1 MDELGDKLSAILND
15 PESMERVKQMAQSL
29 LGGEDSGTA
38 VQNNP
43 APPAALPADDI
54 NIKQIVSLF
63 SKMKNTADD
72 SRVQLIY
79 ALRPHLSEERRARA
93 DTAIKLLKLL
103 DMLPRELRPDYEEVL
118 HPSDEQVRELVKAAD
133 KLSAHIKCLE
143 EEKAGNHEFCAAAR
157 QTRQALEDMHL
168 PEVDLFL
175 EEFLPSFR
183 LTLDELE

>member
-29 LGGEDSGTA
+29 LGGEEESA
-38 VQNNP
+38 AAQNIP
-43 APPAALPADDI
+43 STPAALTGDDI

-72 SRVQLIY
+72 SNVQLIY

-103 DMLPRELRPDYEEVL
+103 DMLPF
-118 HPSDEQVRELVKAAD
+118 
-133 KLSAHIKCLE
+133 IKESGIL
-143 EEKAGNHEFCAAAR
+143 KGI
-157 QTRQALEDMHL
+157 L
-168 PEVDLFL
+168 
-175 EEFLPSFR
+175 
-183 LTLDELE
+183 

>member
-29 LGGEDSGTA
+29 LGVEEESA
-38 VQNNP
+38 AAPSISASP
-43 APPAALPADDI
+43 AETNDDI
-54 NIKQIVSLF
+54 NIKQIISIF

-103 DMLPRELRPDYEEVL
+103 DMLPF
-118 HPSDEQVRELVKAAD
+118 
-133 KLSAHIKCLE
+133 IKESGIL
-143 EEKAGNHEFCAAAR
+143 KGI
-157 QTRQALEDMHL
+157 L
-168 PEVDLFL
+168 
-175 EEFLPSFR
+175 
-183 LTLDELE
+183 

>member
-29 LGGEDSGTA
+29 LGGEDGGTA

-103 DMLPRELRPDYEEVL
+103 DMLPF
-118 HPSDEQVRELVKAAD
+118 
-133 KLSAHIKCLE
+133 IKESGIL
-143 EEKAGNHEFCAAAR
+143 KGI
-157 QTRQALEDMHL
+157 L
-168 PEVDLFL
+168 
-175 EEFLPSFR
+175 
-183 LTLDELE
+183 

>member
-29 LGGEDSGTA
+29 LGGEADS
-38 VQNNP
+38 
-43 APPAALPADDI
+43 AALPDIPAEPAAQPGDDI

-93 DTAIKLLKLL
+93 DTAIRLLKLL
-103 DMLPRELRPDYEEVL
+103 DMLPLIKASKPAAPPAKHTCAGRKKRRKFPFSRPK
-118 HPSDEQVRELVKAAD
+118 RRAFLVAVFRFAGQRQRPAAD
-133 KLSAHIKCLE
+133 YRSAAYFVQRK
-143 EEKAGNHEFCAAAR
+143 GG
-157 QTRQALEDMHL
+157 
-168 PEVDLFL
+168 
-175 EEFLPSFR
+175 
-183 LTLDELE
+183 

>member
-1 MDELGDKLSAILND
+1 MMDELGDKLSAILND

-29 LGGEDSGTA
+29 LGGEEERAAAPSISA
-38 VQNNP
+38 SP
-43 APPAALPADDI
+43 AETHDDI

-103 DMLPRELRPDYEEVL
+103 DMLPF
-118 HPSDEQVRELVKAAD
+118 
-133 KLSAHIKCLE
+133 IKESGIL
-143 EEKAGNHEFCAAAR
+143 KGI
-157 QTRQALEDMHL
+157 L
-168 PEVDLFL
+168 
-175 EEFLPSFR
+175 
-183 LTLDELE
+183 

>member
-29 LGGEDSGTA
+29 FGGEDGGTA
-38 VQNNP
+38 VQNDP

-103 DMLPRELRPDYEEVL
+103 DMLPF
-118 HPSDEQVRELVKAAD
+118 
-133 KLSAHIKCLE
+133 IKESGIL
-143 EEKAGNHEFCAAAR
+143 KGI
-157 QTRQALEDMHL
+157 L
-168 PEVDLFL
+168 
-175 EEFLPSFR
+175 
-183 LTLDELE
+183 

>member
-103 DMLPRELRPDYEEVL
+103 DMLPF
-118 HPSDEQVRELVKAAD
+118 
-133 KLSAHIKCLE
+133 IKESGIL
-143 EEKAGNHEFCAAAR
+143 KGI
-157 QTRQALEDMHL
+157 L
-168 PEVDLFL
+168 
-175 EEFLPSFR
+175 
-183 LTLDELE
+183 

>member
-38 VQNNP
+38 VQNDP

-103 DMLPRELRPDYEEVL
+103 DMLPF
-118 HPSDEQVRELVKAAD
+118 
-133 KLSAHIKCLE
+133 IKESGIL
-143 EEKAGNHEFCAAAR
+143 KGI
-157 QTRQALEDMHL
+157 L
-168 PEVDLFL
+168 
-175 EEFLPSFR
+175 
-183 LTLDELE
+183 